1 MWFIIPPIPPIPRDI
16 VYVFLLWCLHAMP
29 LTYRLIRL
37 PIIVAPWY
45 ALWYYPLLSVHLSYP
60 FHVLPM
66 WFPSFSPRYPL
77 GVPCYT
83 PRWSCTRGGYPW
95 VHSAYL
101 SSHPATPAPS
111 GLLTFVYLSPTGVR
125 PPPSVPEVPTM
136 FYTIL
141 FFSAVIVL
149 LLLCIA
155 FGMWVNRTYG
165 YYVWCRTLVTD
176 PLRMLRACRCHV
188 LSTTGAS
195 GGSFTIHPTAS
206 GLDLSSTSLGVDIGM
221 TVSSGMGDT
230 LPIMFPYMPL
240 GEFNRRYP
248 WWFLIRRYT
257 LTPVFF
263 VGHGYAMGIP
273 WVVLRGCPTGL
284 SYGVVGCRAVLTH
297 AHTWVLRCRRHHDT
311 SPP

>member
-1 MWFIIPPIPPIPRDI
+1 
-16 VYVFLLWCLHAMP
+16 
-29 LTYRLIRL
+29 
-37 PIIVAPWY
+37 
-45 ALWYYPLLSVHLSYP
+45 
-60 FHVLPM
+60 
-66 WFPSFSPRYPL
+66 
-77 GVPCYT
+77 
-83 PRWSCTRGGYPW
+83 
-95 VHSAYL
+95 
-101 SSHPATPAPS
+101 
-111 GLLTFVYLSPTGVR
+111 
-125 PPPSVPEVPTM
+125 M

-273 WVVLRGCPTGL
+273 WVVLRGCPTWLWGAGL
-284 SYGVVGCRAVLTH
+284 YSPMPIRGYSVVGGTTILPHRNPRRAARGGSVWYSDVSCMFTTVAEDL
-297 AHTWVLRCRRHHDT
+297 L
-311 SPP
+311 